1 MRGKQIEM
9 NHIREVLRQAAS
21 GSSNRMISGCLGIA
35 RSTVANV
42 IARATAA
49 GLTWPEAGAL
59 TDAALAAA
67 VFKRPAQS
75 PHLGVRRHAE
85 PDWAAIHLDLKRPH
99 VTLML
104 LWEEYRAANGDDSYG
119 YSRFCELYR
128 GFEEKLSP
136 TMRQTHVAGEKLFV
150 DFAGGTVPVLVDR
163 RTGQIRQAQ
172 IFVATLGASS
182 YTFAEATWTQTT
194 ADWVGAQAN
203 ALAFFGGAPRL
214 IVPDNPKA
222 AIVRACFYE
231 PGVQRTYGDFAAHF
245 GIAVLAARPR
255 KPRDK
260 AKVESGVQMVQRW
273 ILAALRNQRFTSL
286 AELNSAIQVLV
297 VRLNRRPM
305 RRLKTTRAA
314 LFDAVEKNALRPLPV
329 EPYVYAEWK
338 VCRVGID
345 YHVDVG
351 GHYYSV
357 PYRYLRAQVD
367 VRIAAR
373 TVEIFLKG
381 ERIGAHMREATCGRH
396 TTQDDHMPEA
406 HRAYKDMTVDKVT
419 VSADRIGAST
429 GMLVRLII
437 EAKHHPLQGVRS
449 GLGVVNLARQFGA
462 ERVEAA
468 CLRALE
474 HGARS
479 YRSVRSILEHKLD
492 QHPLKRPEPD
502 AQPIGAHVNVRG
514 RTYYN

>member
-9 NHIREVLRQAAS
+9 HHIREVLRLQATGA
-21 GSSNRMISGCLGIA
+21 SNRMISGCLGIA
-35 RSTVANV
+35 RSTVADV
-42 IARATAA
+42 IGRAAAA
-49 GLTWPEAGAL
+49 GLSWPEAGAL
-59 TDAALAAA
+59 TDADLAATI
-67 VFKRPAQS
+67 FKRTAQS
-75 PHLGVRRHAE
+75 PQLGVRRHAE
-85 PDWAAIHLDLKRPH
+85 PDWAVVHLDLKRPH

-104 LWEEYRAANGDDSYG
+104 LWEEYRAEHSDGYG

-150 DFAGGTVPVLVDR
+150 DFAGGTVPVLIDKH
-163 RTGQIRQAQ
+163 TGQIRAAQ

-182 YTFAEATWTQTT
+182 YTYAEATWTQTT
-194 ADWVGAQAN
+194 ADWVGAQTS
-203 ALAFFGGAPRL
+203 ALTFFGGAPTL

-222 AIVRACFYE
+222 AIVKACFYE
-231 PGVQRTYGDFAAHF
+231 PGVQRTYADFAAHF
-245 GIAVLAARPR
+245 NIAVLAARPR

-260 AKVESGVQMVQRW
+260 AKVESGVQLVQRW
-273 ILAALRNQRFTSL
+273 ILARLRNRRFTSL
-286 AELNSAIQVLV
+286 AELNGAIATLV
-297 VRLNRRPM
+297 ITLNNRPM
-305 RRLKTTRAA
+305 RKLKTTRAA
-314 LFDAVEKNALRPLPV
+314 LFEAVEKSALRPLPV

-338 VCRVGID
+338 IARVGLD
-345 YHVDVG
+345 YHVDVA

-381 ERIGAHMREATCGRH
+381 ERIAAHMREATCGRH
-396 TTQDDHMPEA
+396 TTQDEHMPET
-406 HRAYKDMTVDKVT
+406 HRAYKDITVDKVT
-419 VSADRIGAST
+419 TNADRIGAST
-429 GMLVRLII
+429 GLLVRLII

-449 GLGVVNLARQFGA
+449 GLGIVSLARQFGRD
-462 ERVEAA
+462 RVEAA

-479 YRSVRSILEHKLD
+479 YGSVKSILEHKLD
-492 QHPLKRPEPD
+492 QRPKIKPEPD
-502 AQPIGAHVNVRG
+502 ARPIGAHANVRG

>member
-1 MRGKQIEM
+1 MRGKQIDM
-9 NHIREVLRQAAS
+9 HHIREVLRLKATGASNRLIS
-21 GSSNRMISGCLGIA
+21 GSLGVA
-35 RSTVANV
+35 RSTVADV
-42 IARATAA
+42 VARAIAA
-49 GLTWPEAGAL
+49 GLAWPEAGAL
-59 TDAALAAA
+59 TDAALATAIY
-67 VFKRPAQS
+67 KRTDQS
-75 PHLGVRRHAE
+75 PHLGARRHAE
-85 PDWAAIHLDLKRPH
+85 PDWAAIHLWD
-99 VTLML
+99 
-104 LWEEYRAANGDDSYG
+104 EYRAEHRGGYG

-128 GFEEKLSP
+128 GFEDKLSP

-150 DFAGGTVPVLVDR
+150 DFAGGTVPVLIDR
-163 RTGQIRQAQ
+163 RTGEIRQAQ
-172 IFVATLGASS
+172 IFVAVLGASS
-182 YTFAEATWTQTT
+182 YTYAQATWTQTT
-194 ADWVGAQAN
+194 ADWVGAQTS
-203 ALAFFGGAPRL
+203 ALAFYGGAPAL

-222 AIVRACFYE
+222 AIVKACFFE
-231 PGVQRTYGDFAAHF
+231 PAVQRTYADFAAHF
-245 GIAVLAARPR
+245 NIAVLAARPR

-260 AKVESGVQMVQRW
+260 AKVESGVQIVQRW
-273 ILAALRNQRFTSL
+273 ILAALRNRRFTSL
-286 AELNSAIQVLV
+286 AELNAAIVLLTAK
-297 VRLNRRPM
+297 LNDRPM

-314 LFDAVEKNALRPLPV
+314 LFEAVERHALRPLPV

-338 VCRVGID
+338 ICRVGLD

-357 PYRYLRAQVD
+357 PYRFLRAQVD

-381 ERIGAHMREATCGRH
+381 ERIAAHMREATCGRH

-429 GMLVRLII
+429 GLLVRLII
-437 EAKHHPLQGVRS
+437 EGKHHPLQGVRS
-449 GLGVVNLARQFGA
+449 GLGVISLARHYGA
-462 ERVEAA
+462 ARLEAA

-479 YRSVRSILEHKLD
+479 YGSVKSILEHKLD
-492 QHPLKRPEPD
+492 QHSLTKAEPD
-502 AQPIGAHVNVRG
+502 ARPLGAHANVRG

>member
-9 NHIREVLRQAAS
+9 HHIREVLRLKATGA
-21 GSSNRMISGCLGIA
+21 SNRMISGSLGVA
-35 RSTVANV
+35 RSTVADV
-42 IARATAA
+42 IARAATA
-49 GLTWPEAGAL
+49 GLSWPEASAL
-59 TDAALAAA
+59 TEAALTAAM
-67 VFKRPAQS
+67 FKRTAQS

-85 PDWAAIHLDLKRPH
+85 PDWAALHLDLKRPH

-104 LWEEYRAANGDDSYG
+104 LWEEYRAENADGYG

-128 GFEEKLSP
+128 GFEEKLTP
-136 TMRQTHVAGEKLFV
+136 TMRQTHIAGDKLFV

-163 RTGQIRQAQ
+163 MTGEIRQAQ
-172 IFVATLGASS
+172 LFVATLGASS
-182 YTFAEATWTQTT
+182 YTYAEATWTQTT
-194 ADWVGAQAN
+194 ADWVGAQTS
-203 ALAFFGGAPRL
+203 ALTFFGGAPRL

-222 AIVRACFYE
+222 AIVKACFYE
-231 PGVQRTYGDFAAHF
+231 PSVQRTYADFAAHF
-245 GIAVLAARPR
+245 SMGVLAARPR
-255 KPRDK
+255 RPRDK
-260 AKVESGVQMVQRW
+260 AKVESGVQVVQRW
-273 ILAALRNQRFTSL
+273 ILAALRNRRFSSL
-286 AELNSAIQVLV
+286 GELNAAIAALTTK
-297 VRLNRRPM
+297 LNNRVM
-305 RRLKTTRAA
+305 RKLNTTRAA
-314 LFDAVEKNALRPLPV
+314 LFETVEKPALRPLPI

-338 VCRVGID
+338 IARVGLD
-345 YHVDVG
+345 YHVEVG

-357 PYRYLRAQVD
+357 PYRYLRAQVH

-396 TTQDDHMPEA
+396 TTHDDHMPET
-406 HRAYKDMTVDKVT
+406 HRAYKDMTVDKVMT
-419 VSADRIGAST
+419 SADRIGAAT

-449 GLGVVNLARQFGA
+449 SLGVISLVRQFGP

-479 YRSVRSILEHKLD
+479 YGSVKSILENKLD
-492 QHPLKRPEPD
+492 QRLPIKPEPD
-502 AQPIGAHVNVRG
+502 QRPIGAHANVRG